1 MEFIGAL
8 SRDKQWEVVIRPY
21 RRDRSKAQNR
31 IMWKWLTIIGNDLGY
46 GKEEMHE
53 DFKRRFL
60 VPIMIRD
67 DEQFAAMWTAVS
79 DADNEELYQ
88 GVVKLLSTTV
98 LNTAQFAEYLTD
110 IERAAYELGIA
121 LPTGDD
127 KYYEAMGRT

>member
-127 KYYEAMGRT
+127 QYYEAMGRS

>member
-127 KYYEAMGRT
+127 KYYEAMGRS